1 MTNKSGK
8 YEREWEEED
17 EVIDGMKSDMVS
29 TNKNIEKLEEVVV
42 KQEQYI
48 CHNFLLLHGITQV
61 ECENNDDLVLE
72 I

>member
-8 YEREWEEED
+8 YEREWEQED

-42 KQEQYI
+42 RQEQYI
-48 CHNFLLLHGITQV
+48 CRNFLLLHGITQV

>member
-42 KQEQYI
+42 RQEQYI
-48 CHNFLLLHGITQV
+48 CRNFLLLYGITQV